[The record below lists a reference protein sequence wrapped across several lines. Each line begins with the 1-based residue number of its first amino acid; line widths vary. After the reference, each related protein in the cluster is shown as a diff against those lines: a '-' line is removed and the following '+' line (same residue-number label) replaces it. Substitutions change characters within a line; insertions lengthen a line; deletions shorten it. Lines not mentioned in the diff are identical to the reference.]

1 MMHSVAENEKIKD
14 LSTAAKSIKH
24 KRIENAVE
32 EILDALGLDLS
43 NDSLR
48 ETPTRVAKMY
58 LNEIFG
64 GLNEDISSVLKSFSV
79 VSFPSQNSW
88 KIRFVLT

>member
-1 MMHSVAENEKIKD
+1 MMHSAAANEKIKD

-48 ETPTRVAKMY
+48 ETPTRVAKM
-58 LNEIFG
+58 
-64 GLNEDISSVLKSFSV
+64 
-79 VSFPSQNSW
+79 
-88 KIRFVLT
+88 

>member
-1 MMHSVAENEKIKD
+1 MMHSAAANEKIKD

-64 GLNEDISSVLKSFSV
+64 GLNEDISFVLKSFE
-79 VSFPSQNSW
+79 
-88 KIRFVLT
+88 KCYG

>member
-1 MMHSVAENEKIKD
+1 MMHSVAANEKIKD

-64 GLNEDISSVLKSFSV
+64 
-79 VSFPSQNSW
+79 
-88 KIRFVLT
+88 

>member
-1 MMHSVAENEKIKD
+1 MTHSSVANEKVKD
-14 LSTAAKSIKH
+14 LNSAAKSIKH

-48 ETPTRVAKMY
+48 ETPT
-58 LNEIFG
+58 
-64 GLNEDISSVLKSFSV
+64 
-79 VSFPSQNSW
+79 
-88 KIRFVLT
+88 

>member
-1 MMHSVAENEKIKD
+1 MMHSAAANEKIKD

-43 NDSLR
+43 LSLIHIS
-48 ETPTRVAKMY
+48 EPTRPY
-58 LNEIFG
+58 
-64 GLNEDISSVLKSFSV
+64 
-79 VSFPSQNSW
+79 
-88 KIRFVLT
+88 

>member
-1 MMHSVAENEKIKD
+1 MMHSVAANEKIKD

-32 EILDALGLDLS
+32 ENLDALGLDLS

-48 ETPTRVAKMY
+48 ETPTRVDFMCMF
-58 LNEIFG
+58 NMRFG
-64 GLNEDISSVLKSFSV
+64 IHVH
-79 VSFPSQNSW
+79 
-88 KIRFVLT
+88 

>member
-1 MMHSVAENEKIKD
+1 MMHSAAANEKIKD

-64 GLNEDISSVLKSFSV
+64 GLNEDISSLLKSFE
-79 VSFPSQNSW
+79 NSYGY
-88 KIRFVLT
+88 R

>member
-1 MMHSVAENEKIKD
+1 MTLFRTSCVSLNRNPFIGVMPIMHSVAANKKIKD

-48 ETPTRVAKMY
+48 ETPTRVAK
-58 LNEIFG
+58 
-64 GLNEDISSVLKSFSV
+64 
-79 VSFPSQNSW
+79 
-88 KIRFVLT
+88 T